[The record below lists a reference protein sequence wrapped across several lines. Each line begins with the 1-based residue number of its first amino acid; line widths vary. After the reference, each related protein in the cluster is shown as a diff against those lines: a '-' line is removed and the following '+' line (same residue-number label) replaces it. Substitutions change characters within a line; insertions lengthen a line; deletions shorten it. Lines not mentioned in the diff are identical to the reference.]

1 MSDISSINQVLA
13 EMRRLSAAAAG
24 SPLEQGDKTQ
34 GAGTDFSALLKQS
47 IDQVNE
53 TQKAAGKLSDAFSAG
68 DPNIDVAEV
77 MVALQK
83 AGVAFQA
90 MTEVRNKLVS
100 VPARAGMFSSSQ
112 FPATFIM
119 LPSGGPSVL
128 VSSFPSCPANS

>member
-13 EMRRLSAAAAG
+13 EMRRLSAAAAS
-24 SPLEQGDKTQ
+24 SPLEQSDKTQ
-34 GAGTDFSALLKQS
+34 AAGADFSALLKQS

-68 DPNIDVAEV
+68 DPNVDVAEV

-100 VPARAGMFSSSQ
+100 AYQ
-112 FPATFIM
+112 DIM
-119 LPSGGPSVL
+119 SMPI
-128 VSSFPSCPANS
+128 